1 MGLLP
6 TGESRD
12 RTFGVGSVAVPISGH
27 FERHGAISS
36 APLVRGMCYL
46 GIGAAVLGFVAV
58 LLPHPE
64 RFSVPGLVA
73 MQALMVAISVVLLIY
88 ADRIPFSAVRI
99 LPATGTVIG
108 TLCVIFSGDATSAF
122 AIFYLWV
129 ALFAFYFLSWRDA
142 AAHVVLAAVGY
153 SIAIAVVGRPTALQ
167 GSEVASSELIHHFV
181 ITAGTLVIVGLF
193 LLYLRKRVEKLMG
206 RLTDAARTDLL
217 TGLRNTRGL
226 HEALESEIE
235 RAGLGNRKVSV
246 LIADLD
252 GFKDVNDRFGH
263 ATGDRVLM
271 RIGQTFD
278 QATRRIDTVARTG
291 GGEFTI
297 LLPEADEHTAYLIA
311 EQLLSR
317 VRRGFSGEEVPLTTS
332 VGVATYPL
340 HGKDVDSLI
349 TAADTALFAAKGLGR
364 NRAVLYN
371 PEISEVL
378 SSVTSKRSIQAQG
391 HLATVLSLAEALDLR
406 ERGTASHSQ
415 SVGRYSEMIA
425 RELGMP
431 PDKVERVRLG
441 GILHDIGKVAVPDA
455 VLQKPGPL
463 DNEEWKQMRQHPEHG
478 ARILGSSELSDIR
491 EWVMASHERP
501 DGRGYPRGLKGD
513 EIPVESRILAVAD
526 AYEAMSADRI
536 YRPSIG
542 EQAAREE
549 LRRGAGAQFDAAVV
563 DAFLRSLERAQPR
576 VATPDGVSAPAL

>member
-1 MGLLP
+1 
-6 TGESRD
+6 
-12 RTFGVGSVAVPISGH
+12 
-27 FERHGAISS
+27 
-36 APLVRGMCYL
+36 
-46 GIGAAVLGFVAV
+46 
-58 LLPHPE
+58 
-64 RFSVPGLVA
+64 
-73 MQALMVAISVVLLIY
+73 
-88 ADRIPFSAVRI
+88 
-99 LPATGTVIG
+99 
-108 TLCVIFSGDATSAF
+108 
-122 AIFYLWV
+122 
-129 ALFAFYFLSWRDA
+129 
-142 AAHVVLAAVGY
+142 
-153 SIAIAVVGRPTALQ
+153 
-167 GSEVASSELIHHFV
+167 
-181 ITAGTLVIVGLF
+181 
-193 LLYLRKRVEKLMG
+193 
-206 RLTDAARTDLL
+206 
-217 TGLRNTRGL
+217 
-226 HEALESEIE
+226 
-235 RAGLGNRKVSV
+235 
-246 LIADLD
+246 
-252 GFKDVNDRFGH
+252 
-263 ATGDRVLM
+263 M

-463 DNEEWKQMRQHPEHG
+463 DDEEWEQMRQHPEHG

-526 AYEAMSADRI
+526 AYEAMSVDRI

-563 DAFLRSLERAQPR
+563 DAFLRSLARAQPR
-576 VATPDGVSAPAL
+576 VASPDGVSAPAL